1 MAKEFFG
8 EEGSLAFVIPF
19 FFTTEDGNE
28 SNVCTRLFNK
38 VKPDDDRDQYEE
50 YKDELRNALSNRFPY
65 VEVGFHGASGK
76 CGKKRCYFD
85 EECHGKTDSYKGRN
99 LCPCLS
105 VSRKFHDDASQNI
118 PRIELCLGRYHV
130 RYIVPNPEDIFE
142 FYIDALLLLSNE
154 TGGEGGYLVFNISL
168 DSVKGNCIEN
178 VTHNKLDNFI
188 FIKHLFYKDRL
199 KCSINNEHNI
209 SIKEWAGNVFRSLMT
224 ALEITCYGTDE
235 GNTGGIAFRYSIMEL
250 NNIKE
255 KDNPKDRPLLS
266 KMKSFLNDYRNQ
278 VYGLMVSDEGWR
290 YISDNEMKSKFENN
304 HWSSRNFSTAF
315 FLGHNALIITQSGET
330 GNNDVEKGAENENTY
345 TKFSEKWYGKYGPA
359 DDSNFYKVYAR
370 LRPCIPGVAT
380 RIFYAFLKAIY
391 KEIVLERVEHLSDG
405 NAFTDEEKF
414 RRLAFALQQH
424 SMSLD
429 AIKSVEDSIYSQ
441 FEIPDKLKSLRDR
454 YEQEANNVQ
463 NKKVVNLTHV
473 TLAMSLA
480 ALIIATLALGIDNNG
495 YSMFAAGMEWTFGA
509 LVFAWVITL
518 LATLYIVNNALF
530 ERLRRRKK
538 LF

>member
-38 VKPDDDRDQYEE
+38 VEPDDDRDQYEE

-65 VEVGFHGASGK
+65 VEVGFHGASGES
-76 CGKKRCYFD
+76 GEKRCYYN
-85 EECHGKTDSYKGRN
+85 EKCHGKTDSYKGRN

-130 RYIVPNPEDIFE
+130 CYTVPNSKDLFE

-154 TGGEGGYLVFNISL
+154 TGGEGGNLVYNISL
-168 DSVKGNCIEN
+168 DSVKGYCIEN
-178 VTHNKLDNFI
+178 VTYNKLDNFI

-199 KCSINNEHNI
+199 KCSINNEQNI
-209 SIKEWAGNVFRSLMT
+209 SIQEWAGKLFSSLMT
-224 ALEITCYGTDE
+224 ALEITCYETDE

-250 NNIKE
+250 NNIKGKGQS
-255 KDNPKDRPLLS
+255 KDILLLS
-266 KMKSFLNDYRNQ
+266 DMESFLNDYCNQ

-359 DDSNFYKVYAR
+359 DDSNFYSRYADFVKPNQR
-370 LRPCIPGVAT
+370 NGIYGHGKERYNVIMQVLNQNQSQMTELLCWDA
-380 RIFYAFLKAIY
+380 LKASAQTEKPGDITSNTQWS
-391 KEIVLERVEHLSDG
+391 VLYNNSDCSM
-405 NAFTDEEKF
+405 KF
-414 RRLAFALQQH
+414 
-424 SMSLD
+424 
-429 AIKSVEDSIYSQ
+429 V
-441 FEIPDKLKSLRDR
+441 
-454 YEQEANNVQ
+454 
-463 NKKVVNLTHV
+463 
-473 TLAMSLA
+473 
-480 ALIIATLALGIDNNG
+480 
-495 YSMFAAGMEWTFGA
+495 
-509 LVFAWVITL
+509 
-518 LATLYIVNNALF
+518 
-530 ERLRRRKK
+530 LRRHWDEVYTFSPI
-538 LF
+538 LP